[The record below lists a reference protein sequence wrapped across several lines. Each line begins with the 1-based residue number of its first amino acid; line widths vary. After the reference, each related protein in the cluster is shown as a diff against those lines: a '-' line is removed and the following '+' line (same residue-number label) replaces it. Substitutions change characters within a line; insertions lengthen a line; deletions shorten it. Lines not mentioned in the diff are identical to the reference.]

1 MRLLRILKNQ
11 KHFSL
16 RKFFFLFLYK
26 LFLKHL
32 PKSTNVF
39 FGKISKNSRYYCC
52 KQIFKYCGQNVNIER
67 GVDFGSGFD
76 LVISDNSGIG
86 VYCRVPSNII
96 IGKDVMMG
104 PKCYILDS
112 NHSFERTDVPMIKQG
127 HLEKKQT
134 VIEDD
139 VWIGR
144 EVLMTPGRTV
154 KKGSIIGARCL
165 LTKDF
170 PEYSIIGGNPS
181 KLLRS
186 RKNA

>member
-1 MRLLRILKNQ
+1 
-11 KHFSL
+11 
-16 RKFFFLFLYK
+16 
-26 LFLKHL
+26 
-32 PKSTNVF
+32 
-39 FGKISKNSRYYCC
+39 
-52 KQIFKYCGQNVNIER
+52 
-67 GVDFGSGFD
+67 
-76 LVISDNSGIG
+76 
-86 VYCRVPSNII
+86 
-96 IGKDVMMG
+96 MMG